1 MRSFL
6 VSCGVVLVIGLV
18 SYGIFAGLLSQSAAE
33 AYSVDRS
40 VRIQV
45 DAWPDPDGLLSH
57 VYDPV
62 GGIEAGRAPAGG
74 PGDDR

>member
-18 SYGIFAGLLSQSAAE
+18 SYGILEGLLSQSAAE
-33 AYSVDRS
+33 AYSVERS

-45 DAWPDPDGLLSH
+45 EAWPDPDGLLSH
-57 VYDPV
+57 VYEPV
-62 GGIEAGRAPAGG
+62 GGIESGRSPAGD
-74 PGDDR
+74 PGGDS